1 MARRVLVVEDD
12 EFVGDLVTS
21 TLRDQGWLACL
32 AATCAD
38 ARAAADKH
46 PLDLLLLDIRL
57 PDGDGWSLLRD
68 LREGPLHAGVPV
80 VVVSSFPVTPGELRR
95 NGAHGYVPK
104 PLSMPHLLATI
115 RALWEHEDRQA

>member
-12 EFVGDLVTS
+12 QFVGDLVTS
-21 TLRDQGWLACL
+21 TLRDQGWSACL
-32 AATCAD
+32 ASTCAD
-38 ARAAADKH
+38 ARAMAGKR

-68 LREGPLHAGVPV
+68 LREGFLHPRVPV
-80 VVVSSFPVTPGELRR
+80 IVVSSLPVTPGDLRR

-115 RALWEHEDRQA
+115 RAFWEHEDQQA